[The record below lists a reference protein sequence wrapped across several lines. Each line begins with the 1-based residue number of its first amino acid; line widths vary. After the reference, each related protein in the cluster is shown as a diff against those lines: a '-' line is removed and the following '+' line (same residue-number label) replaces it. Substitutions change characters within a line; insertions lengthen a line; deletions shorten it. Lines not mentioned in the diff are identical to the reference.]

1 MYATLRGFSTTRC
14 AGARTFVTSSS
25 TTAGGACTGC
35 GVGPTSIDTV
45 VGIVKAYT
53 TRVGNGP
60 FPTELFDESGER
72 LRDVGREFGS
82 TTGRPRRC
90 GWLDLPALRLAI
102 RLSGIQSLA
111 LTKLDVLDGLDE
123 IKLCVAYRLNGK
135 MLDEMPLDP
144 DDLMAVEPVYETWPG
159 WPARAAGSAPAT
171 KVEDL
176 AEAARNYLARIAE
189 LVGVSASLVSW
200 GPSRSE
206 TILRNNPF
214 LEASR

>member
-1 MYATLRGFSTTRC
+1 
-14 AGARTFVTSSS
+14 
-25 TTAGGACTGC
+25 
-35 GVGPTSIDTV
+35 V

-60 FPTELFDESGER
+60 FPTELLDKSGER
-72 LRDVGREFGS
+72 LREVGREFGS

-90 GWLDLPALRLAI
+90 GWLDLPALRLTI

-135 MLDEMPLDP
+135 LLDEMPLDP
-144 DDLMAVEPVYETWPG
+144 DDLMAVEPVYETLPG
-159 WPARAAGSAPAT
+159 WPVREAKSAPAS

-176 AEAARNYLARIAE
+176 PEAARNYLARIAE
-189 LVGVSASLVSW
+189 LVGVSASLISW

-206 TILRNNPF
+206 TILRSNPF
-214 LEASR
+214 LEASSN